1 MKDTRGTGTRPP
13 DLFSAS
19 LEEILMSNRAPYDN
33 LEMIF
38 AFHISEKARM
48 KREQYILQL
57 PANLQEEERKRYT
70 LEQAVKEVLAEVA
83 EVGLLIR
90 ELES

>member
-1 MKDTRGTGTRPP
+1 
-13 DLFSAS
+13 
-19 LEEILMSNRAPYDN
+19 MSNRVPYDN

-38 AFHISEKARM
+38 AFHISEKART
-48 KREQYILQL
+48 KREQYILQF
-57 PANLQEEERKRYT
+57 PTDLQEKERKRYT